1 MNKYL
6 NGPFAVI
13 MTPFKGGKVDE
24 ANFIKQV
31 ERVNGT
37 GISGFVVNGSTAEFP
52 KLSLEEQMRLTELV
66 IKNKESNKKVIV
78 SACTAC
84 ASDTLTICNHAKKVG
99 ADAVLVCPPYYF
111 NYPTSEREEY
121 YLTVANNSPLPVF
134 LYNVPFFT
142 QELELS
148 LVMKLL
154 NHKNVIGIKDSS
166 ANMKRIM
173 HTLSVAPDDVTVMTG
188 TDDILIPALFAG
200 CGGSMTA
207 LAAIFPEEVS
217 ELYESFNSGNYERAR
232 EIQSSFMPKLRKADS
247 VTFPFGYKRLMTE
260 ASGIEMGDKSL

>member
-1 MNKYL
+1 MNKYF

-13 MTPFKGGKVDE
+13 MTPFKGNEVDE
-24 ANFIKQV
+24 VNFIKQV
-31 ERVNGT
+31 KKVNGT

-52 KLSLEEQMRLTELV
+52 KLSLKEQMRLTELV
-66 IKNKESNKKVIV
+66 MKNKQENKKVIV

-84 ASDTLTICNHAKKVG
+84 ATDTLTLCNHAKQVG

-121 YLTVANNSPLPVF
+121 FLTIANNSPLPVF

-173 HTLSVAPDDVTVMTG
+173 HTISVAPKDVTVMTG
-188 TDDILIPALFAG
+188 TDDILISALFAG

-207 LAAIFPEEVS
+207 FGAIFPEEVS
-217 ELYESFNSGNYERAR
+217 QLYKSFNDGDYDRAR
-232 EIQSSFMPKLRKADS
+232 EIQNSFMPKLRKADS

-260 ASGIEMGDKSL
+260 ANDIEMGDKSV